1 MRADEES
8 ILNGTDHG
16 NIIAMKDTIK
26 MDASGRLV
34 LPRDLRERLNLRGG
48 ARLRADVVAGHIE
61 LVPVA
66 AEDAGVVM
74 RKGGIA
80 VLKRTGVVADAAAAV
95 VAERAAQE
103 GRGLRR

>member
-1 MRADEES
+1 MK
-8 ILNGTDHG
+8 NGIENG
-16 NIIAMKDTIK
+16 RIFAMKNTIR

-34 LPRDLRERLNLRGG
+34 LPKSLRERLNLRGG
-48 ARLRADVVAGHIE
+48 VRLRAEVVAGHIE

-66 AEDAGVVM
+66 ADKDSVVVK
-74 RKGGIA
+74 KGGIA

-95 VAERAAQE
+95 AAERAAQE